1 MISYESFIVEAY
13 SVLRLTTDIY
23 CETCD
28 TTAKI
33 IQSTR
38 LGNEVTIECDNCGWY
53 KNKENNHQSSQ
64 IEFITRATLC

>member
-28 TTAKI
+28 TKAKI

-38 LGNEVTIECDNCGWY
+38 LGNEVTIECDNCG
-53 KNKENNHQSSQ
+53 
-64 IEFITRATLC
+64 